1 MAEAARNPGP
11 AAARP
16 AAAGAPETSRVAFI
30 DNLRWLVIGMV
41 VVMHACVTYS
51 GLGSWYYKEPS
62 ALGAPSLLVFS
73 VYQSFAQAFFMGLLF
88 LISAYFIPR
97 AYDRKGFCRF
107 VRDRLFRLGVPTLV
121 YMLILNPLIAL
132 VMAAFKG
139 QTLTAA
145 AVGAQYARYIG
156 SFQFLSGT
164 GPLWFAFALLVFSIL
179 YAVVRVIADAVQGP
193 ARAGARTLR
202 KPTVLTHG
210 KVLAVIFLIAL
221 VAFLVRIVQPIGT
234 SVLNMQLSFFTQY
247 VVLFLIGL
255 WTARADVLRT
265 LPTGFGMSW
274 LRLAFA
280 AGVPAWFLLGGLGG
294 ALTGS
299 MDTFGGGLHWQAA
312 GYALWESFFC
322 VAFSIGLITLYRE
335 RMNAPSRVTCFLST
349 SAFGVYVFHAPILVG
364 ISMALHRFTAA
375 PLAKAALVSV
385 IALAASVVCAAL
397 VRTVPGLRRVFA

>member
-1 MAEAARNPGP
+1 M
-11 AAARP
+11 
-16 AAAGAPETSRVAFI
+16 AFI

-62 ALGAPSLLVFS
+62 ALGPASKLVFS

-88 LISAYFIPR
+88 LIGAYFIPR
-97 AYDRKGFCRF
+97 AYDRKGFGRF

-121 YMLILNPLIAL
+121 YMLVLNPLIAL
-132 VMAAFKG
+132 IMAAFKG
-139 QTLTAA
+139 QPLTAA
-145 AVGAQYARYIG
+145 AVGAQYARYVG

-164 GPLWFAFALLVFSIL
+164 GPLWFAFALLVFSVL
-179 YAVVRVIADAVQGP
+179 YAVVRLIADAIQGRARVEARMQQRP
-193 ARAGARTLR
+193 A
-202 KPTVLTHG
+202 VLTHG
-210 KVLAVIFLIAL
+210 KAIAVVSLIG
-221 VAFLVRIVQPIGT
+221 VVTFLVRLVQPMGT
-234 SVLNMQLSFFTQY
+234 SWLNMQFCFFTQY

-255 WTARADVLRT
+255 WAARTDLLRT
-265 LPTGFGMSW
+265 LPTDFGMSW

-280 AGVPAWFLLGGLGG
+280 IGVPVWFLLGGLGG

-299 MDTFGGGLHWQAA
+299 MDSFGGGLHWQAA

-335 RMNAPSRVTCFLST
+335 RVNAPSRVTGFFSAN
-349 SAFGVYVFHAPILVG
+349 AFGVYVFHAPILVS
-364 ISMALHRFTAA
+364 ISMTLQRLPAT

-385 IALAASVVCAAL
+385 IALAASFLFAAL
-397 VRTVPGLRRVFA
+397 VRTVPGLRKVFA

>member
-1 MAEAARNPGP
+1 MAEEAPSPGR

-16 AAAGAPETSRVAFI
+16 AAGASEASRLAFI

-73 VYQSFAQAFFMGLLF
+73 FYQSFAQAFFMGLLF
-88 LISAYFIPR
+88 LIAAYFIPR
-97 AYDRKGFCRF
+97 SYDRKGFGRF

-121 YMLILNPLIAL
+121 YMLILNPLISL
-132 VMAAFKG
+132 IMAAFKG
-139 QTLTAA
+139 QALTAA
-145 AVGAQYARYIG
+145 AVGVQYARYLG

-179 YAVVRVIADAVQGP
+179 YAVVRLIADAIQGP
-193 ARAGARTLR
+193 ARVKARVAQR
-202 KPTVLTHG
+202 PSAITHG
-210 KVLAVIFLIAL
+210 KVIVVIFLIGL
-221 VAFLVRIVQPIGT
+221 VTFLVRIVQPMGT
-234 SVLNMQLSFFTQY
+234 SWLNMQFCFFTQY
-247 VVLFLIGL
+247 VVLFLIGVQA
-255 WTARADVLRT
+255 ARTDLVRA

-280 AGVPAWFLLGGLGG
+280 IGVPAWFLLGGLGG

-299 MDTFGGGLHWQAA
+299 MDAFGGGLHWQAA

-322 VAFSIGLITLYRE
+322 VSFSIGLITVYRE
-335 RMNAPSRVTCFLST
+335 RMNTPSRVTGFFSAT
-349 SAFGVYVFHAPILVG
+349 AFGVYVFHAPILVAV
-364 ISMALHRFTAA
+364 SMALQRLPAA

-385 IALAASVVCAAL
+385 IALAASLLFSAL
-397 VRTVPGLRRVFA
+397 VRSVPGLRKVFA